1 MKGAERLLA
10 ACRGEPVDATPVW
23 FMRQAGGSLPR
34 YLALRARYEVMEIA
48 RTPSLCAEVTVG
60 AAEVLETDGAILF
73 ADVMLPVAAMGVAMS
88 LTAQGP
94 LIDRPIRTIA
104 DVNRLR
110 SVDVTS
116 DLGFVLEAI
125 RVTLSAL
132 GERAAVIG
140 LAGGPFT
147 IAAYLIEG
155 GPSRDQLATRRLAH
169 AEPALWSALMDRI
182 TTVTEAYVGAQVA
195 AGAQVIQ
202 LFDSWAGI
210 LSAADYER
218 LVAPWSR
225 RILREVTRAG
235 APVIHFA
242 AAGANLVEAL
252 AGDADVVSIDSAQS
266 LAAARIRLDG
276 RPVQGNLDP
285 ARLGADWG
293 VVQEGIDAVLSA
305 NDGRAGHIFNTGHAI
320 PRDTDPMRLRDI
332 VHLVHDRT
340 ATSHDAGSDPRPS
353 DRTMGVPA

>member
-1 MKGAERLLA
+1 MTGAERLLA

-34 YLALRARYEVMEIA
+34 YLTLRARYEVMDIA
-48 RTPSLCAEVTVG
+48 RTPALCADVTVG

-94 LIDRPIRTIA
+94 LIGRPIRRLE
-104 DVNRLR
+104 DVERLR
-110 SVDVTS
+110 DVDVAT
-116 DLGFVLEAI
+116 DLGFVLEAV
-125 RVTLSAL
+125 RLTRSAL
-132 GERAAVIG
+132 NGRAAVIG

-169 AEPALWSALMDRI
+169 ASPGMWAALLDRI
-182 TTVTEAYVGAQVA
+182 TTVTEAYVAAQVA

-202 LFDSWAGI
+202 VFDSWAGS
-210 LSAADYER
+210 LSATDYEQ
-218 LVAPWSR
+218 LVAPWAR
-225 RILREVTRAG
+225 RILRAVTRAG

-242 AAGANLVEAL
+242 AAGTNLVEAL
-252 AGDADVVSIDSAQS
+252 GVDADVVSIDGAQS
-266 LAAARIRLDG
+266 LAAARARLDG

-285 ARLGADWG
+285 ARLGAGWD
-293 VVQEGIDAVLSA
+293 VVQDGVAAVLAA
-305 NDGRAGHIFNTGHAI
+305 NQGRSGHIFNTGHAI

-340 ATSHDAGSDPRPS
+340 AGVAPPARPRAHGP
-353 DRTMGVPA
+353 TAGVPT